1 MVAYPVTRHL
11 MAQTRQLRPIS
22 ARINSVRALSYTP
35 TSIRL
40 AQKDAQHKDSL
51 NPRSTEYSKS
61 GSDDDAARV
70 QETAFDSDK
79 TSPEEQM
86 NHAEGEA
93 SKVGQPTSPLDA
105 SPANHDISQ
114 PRGFQEGQPENSKSE
129 SEKST
134 GGRERTS
141 GGGSPTK
148 KGGAKGSGAGGGT
161 GGN

>member
-93 SKVGQPTSPLDA
+93 SKVRVSILTSLRFSSWVTHASINHIAQQRSPL
-105 SPANHDISQ
+105 
-114 PRGFQEGQPENSKSE
+114 FQNIQD
-129 SEKST
+129 
-134 GGRERTS
+134 
-141 GGGSPTK
+141 
-148 KGGAKGSGAGGGT
+148 
-161 GGN
+161 